1 MINICPKKN
10 FEKYILCINIITRC
24 VGKGINECTFMYS
37 WTAERLLFAEPRS
50 LTKLYMQT
58 KSPLIN
64 PRPVLDSLVQ

>member
-1 MINICPKKN
+1 MHT
-10 FEKYILCINIITRC
+10 Y
-24 VGKGINECTFMYS
+24 MYS

-58 KSPLIN
+58 KHPLIN